1 MTTKNYNDDDN
12 DHYQMMTTTTMTMKM
27 INKPSPNDD
36 YDNLQTIK
44 IS

>member
-1 MTTKNYNDDDN
+1 MTTTKNYNDDDN
-12 DHYQMMTTTTMTMKM
+12 DHYQMTTTMTMKM